1 MGSRDTRASLF
12 FPHDA
17 SWNRN
22 CQASSRGKLFLRR
35 SSRLT
40 ATQGRSVGACCTM
53 AGPAVSFHTLRLTYF
68 DGPGRADP
76 VRWALRFAG
85 IEFEDERLSIE
96 AWDEM
101 RESGERD
108 VPLLQ
113 LPLLTVNTVV

>member
-1 MGSRDTRASLF
+1 MHVHRCTLESELAGVDLVARQQLFWSVVTVCAHGSG
-12 FPHDA
+12 
-17 SWNRN
+17 
-22 CQASSRGKLFLRR
+22 QRG
-35 SSRLT
+35 
-40 ATQGRSVGACCTM
+40 TM

-85 IEFEDERLSIE
+85 IEFEDERLSLAE
-96 AWDEM
+96 WDEM

-108 VPLLQ
+108 VPLHQ